1 MGPKA
6 KHTGQSSHTCRMA
19 AANGLRACRT
29 HLGTTLS
36 CSHDCDFQH
45 LWRCQGESRRLK
57 RRHLLHASTRAR
69 TATDRSIHCL
79 LGSKAYS
86 ESSCEVIQLMVS
98 MREDATSTCIKQVHT
113 SPACRCHSASI
124 AQFIARL
131 PIASSCCRQRG
142 QNGELVL
149 LDSPPASFHQAVF
162 ANSYSSKPRCS
173 LQAGRST
180 GWHLEDS
187 RRCFSRRWQS
197 SALPWEFGASEV
209 DAAPLKAQ
217 WSTALC

>member
-124 AQFIARL
+124 AQFMARL
-131 PIASSCCRQRG
+131 PIASHVVDKEVKMASWCSWTARPHLFIRQC
-142 QNGELVL
+142 
-149 LDSPPASFHQAVF
+149 SPTPIRQSPGAAC
-162 ANSYSSKPRCS
+162 K
-173 LQAGRST
+173 
-180 GWHLEDS
+180 LEDRQVGIWKIADDASVVVGS
-187 RRCFSRRWQS
+187 RLLC
-197 SALPWEFGASEV
+197 LGNSEH
-209 DAAPLKAQ
+209 PKL
-217 WSTALC
+217 TLHL